1 MSRYSY
7 AQQCPKSEQTFV
19 VVTVVYVITASIN
32 LIRNSPIQ
40 IEISIRIVIKLL
52 SLNLGCIIAGC
63 HGIQLY

>member
-1 MSRYSY
+1 MLSNV
-7 AQQCPKSEQTFV
+7 QNLNKPV
-19 VVTVVYVITASIN
+19 VVYVITVSIN